1 MKKIISVIMA
11 VILSISVLL
20 CSVPTY
26 AFRVDST
33 FGASLYGTN
42 WMSGIRDDV
51 LLSDI
56 SMPGTHDSG
65 ARLMGATPGAAQCQG
80 LTIRQQLNAG
90 VRYLDM
96 RLEYDTSVS
105 GSVRVVHGIIDCLND
120 SGGPLT
126 LDSVINDCYQ
136 FLRDYPTETIIMS
149 VKEDDGSNT
158 QTLANVLMDK
168 FYANQSYWYLGSSI
182 PKLKDVRKKIVLAK
196 RISQIY
202 GGLNLSWGDQGSNG
216 SMVQVNSSLTVQDR
230 YNMGANA
237 KWQNA
242 AKPMIASPKPAGM
255 FYLNFLSSTGGSLI
269 PNPSGTANEMNS
281 SFLKYPL
288 ANNKCYGI
296 IIFDFVNETLA
307 KKVYQCNDLI
317 SRVTPSPTS
326 GEYYYRLNVNTS
338 NCIDSNWSRVSLKL
352 YYKSNNGT
360 GTEYSKTIFEND
372 SGETSGYQFVC
383 ANRNSCFSGIL
394 KGFPTRLE
402 FIYRVN
408 GGHLVMDFDMYIS
421 DSINGTQ
428 HKIIE
433 DNIDQSG
440 SLNVTKNFV
449 VASENMPT
457 PTEIHFDGDSK
468 VTYTAPKVASDT
480 YRNVFSARIYDQYGV
495 SWNDSPTSY
504 YLKTSLTGVT
514 LVDNSLTITN
524 KFNNNKTQRTVFVC
538 AAYEKNG
545 FSMKNESE
553 KQLVIYPNEIDY
565 TFLNWDDS
573 VIYTDDDYA
582 GVVPTYVGE
591 TPVKPFTESEH
602 YVFTGWYPQTALSLS
617 NTQYRAQYTP
627 QEHSFYEYGVAPQE
641 DTEAKLRH
649 HCTVCEYYYD
659 TEYNVDNSTLVAAL
673 LKAENL
679 NSKDYT
685 DESLN
690 VFKEY
695 FNEYSQLV
703 NNYPTQQ
710 QVDDAVRNIL
720 NSITELVPYLSVRVN
735 AENGS
740 FSVAYND
747 NVDNA
752 QYHSLLFGTNVTVT
766 STPKSG
772 YRFVGWFDNTTN
784 CYVSTQ
790 EEYSFAVTSNT
801 SVTAKY
807 VKSDYTLLTFANE
820 SGQIQL
826 VVAKTP
832 AQWSSVATLNDLLP
846 DVPYKAG
853 CANGRWVYDD
863 ADALSKLQAGECVT
877 IYPEYDA
884 PSFENPA
891 IPTPVDN
898 KPALNLYY
906 RYDAE
911 NVVGSFAMAL
921 AVPEGVT
928 VESVGIGF
936 YFADAEVFNP
946 ANFEL
951 TINNKLQ
958 TGRFN
963 LDSLQGVYVANMHKF
978 TADKNWAVRG
988 YVTYYDENNAL
999 KVAYTNQ
1006 INVVNSQEV

>member
-1 MKKIISVIMA
+1 MKKFISVIMA
-11 VILSISVLL
+11 LILSISVLL

-26 AFRVDST
+26 AFRVDNT
-33 FGASLYGTN
+33 FGASTFGTN
-42 WMSGIRDDV
+42 WMSGIDENT

-56 SMPGTHDSG
+56 SIPGTHDSG
-65 ARLMGATPGAAQCQG
+65 AKNMGITSTWAQCQG
-80 LTIRQQLNAG
+80 LTIKQQLDIG

-105 GSVRVVHGIIDCLND
+105 GSVRVVHGSIDALNE
-120 SGGPLT
+120 SGGALT
-126 LDSVINDCYQ
+126 FDSVLNDCYQ
-136 FLRDYPTETIIMS
+136 FLRDYPTETLIMS

-168 FYANQSYWYLGSSI
+168 FYANQSFWYMGSST
-182 PKLKDVRKKIVLAK
+182 PKLKDVRKKIVLAT

-202 GGLNLSWGDQGSNG
+202 GGLKLSWGDQGSNG
-216 SMVQVNSSLTVQDR
+216 GMVNVNSKLYVQDR
-230 YNMGANA
+230 YNMSTGA
-237 KWQNA
+237 KWEHA
-242 AKPMIASPKPAGM
+242 IKPMFASTKPNEA
-255 FYLNFLSSTGGSLI
+255 FYINFISTTGGGVAGPAACASEL
-269 PNPSGTANEMNS
+269 NS
-281 SFLKYPL
+281 NIMKYEL
-288 ANNKCYGI
+288 HNNKCYGI
-296 IIFDFVNETLA
+296 VVFDFVNENLA
-307 KKVYQCNDLI
+307 KKIYQCNDLV
-317 SRVTPSPTS
+317 SRFRPNPKN
-326 GEYYYRLNVNTS
+326 GEYYYKVYVNTTS
-338 NCIDSNWSRVSLKL
+338 VASGWSKVALRMYYKL
-352 YYKSNNGT
+352 YNGT
-360 GTEYSKTIFEND
+360 GSAEYCKLLFEND
-372 SGETSGYQFVC
+372 GGDTNGFQYVNTQRD
-383 ANRNSCFSGIL
+383 ACFSGVL
-394 KGFPTRLE
+394 NGFPTRLE
-402 FIYRVN
+402 FVYQAGSGRAVI
-408 GGHLVMDFDMYIS
+408 DFNVYVGS
-421 DSINGTQ
+421 SIEGSQTSVIHQTLDRN
-428 HKIIE
+428 
-433 DNIDQSG
+433 S
-440 SLNVTKNFV
+440 SLNATDNYYPD
-449 VASENMPT
+449 ASAMPT
-457 PTEIHFDGDSK
+457 PCEIHFDGDNK
-468 VTYTAPKVASDT
+468 VTYTAPKLGSDT
-480 YRNVFSARIYDQYGV
+480 YRNVFSARMYDQYGV

-514 LVDNSLTITN
+514 LANNSLTITN

-617 NTQYRAQYTP
+617 NNQYKAQYTP

-659 TEYNVDNSTLVAAL
+659 TEYVVDNSTLVAAL

-747 NVDNA
+747 NVDDA

-766 STPKSG
+766 SAPKSG

-784 CYVSTQ
+784 CYVSAQ

-807 VKSDYTLLTFANE
+807 VKSDHTLLTFANE

-846 DVPYKAG
+846 DVPYKSG
-853 CANGRWVYDD
+853 CANGRWVYDE
-863 ADALSKLQAGECVT
+863 ADALSRLQAGECVT

-884 PSFENPA
+884 PSFENPE

-898 KPALNLYY
+898 RPALNLYY

-936 YFADAEVFNP
+936 YFADAQVFNP
-946 ANFEL
+946 VNFEL

-978 TADKNWAVRG
+978 TSDKNWAVRG
-988 YVTYYDENNAL
+988 YVTYYDENDAL